1 MDTFNFLCI
10 GSAGSGCWLVA
21 GARIIE
27 SDLTVLLNFL
37 ELTLLNFFVD
47 RVRVSS
53 TGGQSCPDCAA
64 LAVAGAA
71 PPSAAQRAP
80 GANFSETMR
89 LIFNTL
95 TN

>member
-1 MDTFNFLCI
+1 MDTINFLCI

-47 RVRVSS
+47 PSPEFLAR
-53 TGGQSCPDCAA
+53 GDKAA
-64 LAVAGAA
+64 LIV
-71 PPSAAQRAP
+71 PSSARLS
-80 GANFSETMR
+80 ANFSETMR

>member
-1 MDTFNFLCI
+1 MFFSLTLHFTTSKDGQWTLLIFSVLCI

-47 RVRVSS
+47 PS
-53 TGGQSCPDCAA
+53 PEF
-64 LAVAGAA
+64 LARGTKL
-71 PPSAAQRAP
+71 P
-80 GANFSETMR
+80 
-89 LIFNTL
+89 
-95 TN
+95 

>member
-1 MDTFNFLCI
+1 MFFSLTLHFTKSVDISNQFPRMDTFNFLCI

-47 RVRVSS
+47 RV
-53 TGGQSCPDCAA
+53 
-64 LAVAGAA
+64 
-71 PPSAAQRAP
+71 PS
-80 GANFSETMR
+80 F
-89 LIFNTL
+89 
-95 TN
+95 